1 LNIAAKGVILTLME
15 QPPSRPLRP
24 LRGIAFKVASVLV
37 FIVMASLIKSTSGH
51 IPAGQSVFFRS
62 FFAMPV
68 IFAWLAWRHE
78 LGTGL
83 KTANPLG
90 HVWRGV
96 VGTMAMGLGFAGLG
110 YLPLPEVTAIGYAA
124 PLLTVVFAAMFL
136 GEEVRAFRISAVIL
150 GMIGVLIVLAPRL
163 SLTPGTAG
171 VAEALGAMLVL
182 GGAVFAALAQV
193 FVRKLV
199 NTEQTSAIVFWFSVT
214 ATLLS
219 LVTLPF
225 GWVWPTAGEAAILVG
240 AGLLGGLGQILLTS
254 SYREADASL
263 VAPFDYASM
272 IFALG
277 IGYFVFAEVPT
288 VPMLAGAALIVTAGI
303 LIIWRERKLGLERAR
318 QRKAMTPQG

>member
-1 LNIAAKGVILTLME
+1 M
-15 QPPSRPLRP
+15 RP
-24 LRGIAFKVASVLV
+24 LRGIALKLASVMV
-37 FIVMASLIKSTSGH
+37 FIVMASLIKSTAQH
-51 IPAGQSVFFRS
+51 VPAGQAVFFRS
-62 FFAMPV
+62 FFAIPV
-68 IFAWLAWRHE
+68 IMAWLAWRKE
-78 LGTGL
+78 LSTGL
-83 KTANPLG
+83 KTVQPLG

-163 SLTPGTAG
+163 SVDPETASI
-171 VAEALGAMLVL
+171 AEALGAMLVL

-199 NTEQTSAIVFWFSVT
+199 MTEQTSAIVFWFSIT
-214 ATLLS
+214 ATAMS
-219 LVTLPF
+219 LITLPF
-225 GWVWPTAGEAAILVG
+225 GWVWPTFGEAVTLIG

-288 VPMLAGAALIVTAGI
+288 WTMLGGAALIVTAGI